1 MTFIT
6 DKSLNSAI
14 GVKND
19 LFLSLLE
26 QSVYQNLLNTCLE
39 TNTLKSNFNILNTV
53 QNDDYRGS
61 ITAKVKSERNFGE
74 IVQVWKKKRKIEIK
88 MSKVEGYF

>member
-6 DKSLNSAI
+6 DNSLNSVI

-26 QSVYQNLLNTCLE
+26 QYLYQNLLNTCLE
-39 TNTLKSNFNILNTV
+39 TNTLKTNFNILDSV

-74 IVQVWKKKRKIEIK
+74 SVQV
-88 MSKVEGYF
+88 

>member
-6 DKSLNSAI
+6 DNSLNSVI

-26 QSVYQNLLNTCLE
+26 QSLYQDLLNTCLE
-39 TNTLKSNFNILNTV
+39 TNTLKTNFKILDSV

-74 IVQVWKKKRKIEIK
+74 SVQV
-88 MSKVEGYF
+88 